1 MEKLSWSINFFT
13 KFQPARRP
21 SAVPVHRTTNPHQGQ
36 QPLVYPSS
44 FNTADRPS
52 VKPIEQLPSFGGA
65 FPYGPRSLKIDLGG
79 DAPTVQK
86 RRKKRTVDVLSRN
99 TRSAELGVTSAF
111 EVVSEV
117 DLDFV
122 PNEEEERNRIS
133 IYQVIINNR
142 VF

>member
-1 MEKLSWSINFFT
+1 M
-13 KFQPARRP
+13 
-21 SAVPVHRTTNPHQGQ
+21 
-36 QPLVYPSS
+36 YPSS

-65 FPYGPRSLKIDLGG
+65 FPYGPRSLKIDIGG
-79 DAPTVQK
+79 DAPLVQK

-133 IYQVIINNR
+133 IYQVITQIIRNKTLHKYLCFNP
-142 VF
+142 FLIDGNDTNFCKNISGSNAT

>member
-1 MEKLSWSINFFT
+1 M

-79 DAPTVQK
+79 DAPIVQK